1 MPTAA
6 VTRLGPNEVPGGIGT
21 GGMGEVYSVRD
32 TRLDRTAAINVL
44 PADEPAD
51 PRSTRASR

>member
-6 VTRLGPNEVPGGIGT
+6 VTRLGPNEVLACIGP

-32 TRLDRTAAINVL
+32 TRRDRTAAINVL
-44 PADEPAD
+44 PADKLAD
-51 PRSTRASR
+51 AGSACASR